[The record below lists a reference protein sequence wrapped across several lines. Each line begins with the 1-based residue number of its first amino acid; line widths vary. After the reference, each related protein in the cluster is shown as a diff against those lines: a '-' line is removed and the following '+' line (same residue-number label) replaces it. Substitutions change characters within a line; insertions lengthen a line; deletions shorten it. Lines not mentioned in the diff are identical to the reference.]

1 MVVNMNMNSD
11 GEGSINEA
19 LCDTIAAVFPRCA
32 AAYVRGSTNREL
44 FACMDGE
51 ISGRLREG
59 TEKLPRGEL
68 RAMMQTAAALLEN
81 VEGGEHILSDD
92 RAPVEL
98 LGMRAIDAL
107 IADELVWARDLFE
120 REGIKG
126 LIESYS

>member
-1 MVVNMNMNSD
+1 
-11 GEGSINEA
+11 
-19 LCDTIAAVFPRCA
+19 
-32 AAYVRGSTNREL
+32 
-44 FACMDGE
+44 
-51 ISGRLREG
+51 
-59 TEKLPRGEL
+59 
-68 RAMMQTAAALLEN
+68 MMQTVSALLEN